1 MYNQRLDQPRS
12 IQWCNGEGEHLIYE
26 NEWIQIIVTITKFPN
41 WNKKYKIIFKDHNKI
56 LCTMHN
62 TQNTC
67 NHQKIQVKTWGLIT
81 QVIYP
86 IASLHI
92 IIVRYGNESYHDI
105 KLYQQNS
112 TIIHQSKGLCVH
124 QSIHCEIENI
134 HHRNQLDVINP
145 TDEQFFVY
153 EHAEEICIQYH
164 ESVRQMI
171 RELDLPLINQT
182 TKDISIISCIND
194 LKSTGNR
201 QFAKSILQLSILDS
215 FNNLDINENQIKK
228 YFEKIDYALEK
239 TLQIIDDRIIDNV
252 TIDNSQSYT
261 TLEDETSQETTI
273 ALITTTIST

>member
-1 MYNQRLDQPRS
+1 
-12 IQWCNGEGEHLIYE
+12 
-26 NEWIQIIVTITKFPN
+26 
-41 WNKKYKIIFKDHNKI
+41 
-56 LCTMHN
+56 
-62 TQNTC
+62 
-67 NHQKIQVKTWGLIT
+67 
-81 QVIYP
+81 
-86 IASLHI
+86 
-92 IIVRYGNESYHDI
+92 
-105 KLYQQNS
+105 
-112 TIIHQSKGLCVH
+112 
-124 QSIHCEIENI
+124 
-134 HHRNQLDVINP
+134 
-145 TDEQFFVY
+145 
-153 EHAEEICIQYH
+153 
-164 ESVRQMI
+164 MI